1 LELRRKT
8 CAIFWK
14 QFCYQATKFALQNL
28 DFTADES
35 CELERVAGT
44 TEEATT
50 AALALVVGR
59 AVGRSFVISI
69 TRV

>member
-1 LELRRKT
+1 
-8 CAIFWK
+8 
-14 QFCYQATKFALQNL
+14 LQNL

-44 TEEATT
+44 REEATT
-50 AALALVVGR
+50 TALAVVVGR
-59 AVGRSFVISI
+59 AVGRSFVIII